1 MTETP
6 AQSKDCRGHIF
17 QFSCWPIR
25 KHSFAFL
32 TILSIFVTVA
42 KQLRTQRQTLASLL
56 ADYLANTEQKLT
68 ELEVCEPQNKN
79 IEHLHEGHNRTFTVS
94 VDPAEKMNAT
104 EAVLPLLKLYA
115 PRNILLVFSSIN
127 NSELK
132 ARLELDHT

>member
-1 MTETP
+1 M
-6 AQSKDCRGHIF
+6 
-17 QFSCWPIR
+17 
-25 KHSFAFL
+25 
-32 TILSIFVTVA
+32 
-42 KQLRTQRQTLASLL
+42 L

-79 IEHLHEGHNRTFTVS
+79 IERLHEGHNRTFTVS